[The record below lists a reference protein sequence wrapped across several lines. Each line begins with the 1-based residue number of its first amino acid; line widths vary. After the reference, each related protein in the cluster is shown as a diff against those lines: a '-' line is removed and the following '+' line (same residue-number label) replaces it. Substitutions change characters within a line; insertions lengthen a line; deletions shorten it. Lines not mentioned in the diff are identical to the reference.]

1 MSQIKSWWGW
11 IKQQDLMVKFIGL
24 RMAARTQKIPVAWKP
39 DRTSLG
45 GIPVASCSASFPS
58 FTLSVGFFLLLLRP
72 RPMRLFVYLVRNI
85 ISINISIDFYW
96 RNMADWAKIS
106 LSQIQTN
113 HWGKNSLAQLG
124 EESLLTVSMCQ
135 APLGD
140 GNTADYR
147 TDTSVV
153 MELTFS
159 DTVLALCLLLNVYQ

>member
-1 MSQIKSWWGW
+1 MKLNQATGSQGQVHWTSHGS
-11 IKQQDLMVKFIGL
+11 QDTEDPSCLGT
-24 RMAARTQKIPVAWKP
+24 RQDIP
-39 DRTSLG
+39 G

-72 RPMRLFVYLVRNI
+72 RPMLLFVYLVRNI

-96 RNMADWAKIS
+96 RNVADWARMS

-135 APLGD
+135 EPLGD
-140 GNTADYR
+140 GDTADYR
-147 TDTSVV
+147 TDTILLSWNLHF
-153 MELTFS
+153 LT
-159 DTVLALCLLLNVYQ
+159 LYLLYVYY